1 MIVRACLK
9 CGNNM
14 PRLSFK
20 MQHKFHATRG
30 DVKCPYCGF
39 LYKAKTLFFIL
50 YFIFLL
56 FIAMMLNEILND
68 DFLTGLVLI
77 GGLYVWGGIV
87 PLAEKHPG
95 RSIK

>member
-1 MIVRACLK
+1 
-9 CGNNM
+9 M
-14 PRLSFK
+14 PRLSLK

-39 LYKAKTLFFIL
+39 LYKAKTLFFIF
-50 YFIFLL
+50 YFILLL
-56 FIAMMLNEILND
+56 FVVIVLNEFLKD
-68 DFLTGLVLI
+68 DFLTGVFLI

-87 PLAEKHPG
+87 PLAEKPPG